1 MRERTGKGL
10 RMETLTEKL
19 RVVVIYYSRFGAL
32 KVLAEQIADGAR
44 SVEGTDVHLLP
55 VGDDPMEA
63 LQTREHADDMTMR
76 RAQVIGE
83 LAATDVLIVGA
94 PAYFGGMASPMKRFF
109 EDCAT
114 AGNAIVRDRSRP
126 WRHYLFRDKV
136 GAAFTSSATPH
147 GGNEQALHS
156 ILTMMMH
163 LGMIIV
169 TPGQDEPILEN
180 DAAPYGATTITGA
193 DGNRVPMA
201 ADQDAARDL
210 GKRAA
215 LHGMWLATGRMEWEK
230 RHGAVWAHINA
241 YPD

>member
-1 MRERTGKGL
+1 MQIPTKS
-10 RMETLTEKL
+10 L
-19 RVVVIYYSRFGAL
+19 RVIVVYYSRFGAL
-32 KVLAEQIADGAR
+32 KALAEQIADGAR
-44 SVEGTDVHLLP
+44 SVEGAEVHLLP
-55 VGDDPMEA
+55 VGDDPVEA
-63 LQTREHADDMTMR
+63 LQAGEQAGDMTMR
-76 RAQVIGE
+76 RAEVIGD
-83 LAATDVLIVGA
+83 LGAADVVIVGA
-94 PAYFGGMASPMKRFF
+94 PAYFGGMASPIKRFF

-114 AGNAIVRDRSRP
+114 ASNAIVKDRSRP

-169 TPGQDEPILEN
+169 TPGQGEPILEN

-193 DGNRVPMA
+193 HGDREPMP
-201 ADQDAARDL
+201 DEKDAAREL

-215 LHGMWLATGRMEWEK
+215 IRAMWLTTDRTEWEK
-230 RHGAVWAHINA
+230 RHGAVWTQSNA